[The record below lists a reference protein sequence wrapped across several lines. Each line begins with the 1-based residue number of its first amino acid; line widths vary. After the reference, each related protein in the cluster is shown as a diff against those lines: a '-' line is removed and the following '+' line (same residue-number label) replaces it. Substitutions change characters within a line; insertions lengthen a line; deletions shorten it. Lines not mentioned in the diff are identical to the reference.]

1 MSVLKKSIISRNVSY
16 VIEFGHKYIRFYANH
31 GLLLRDSGD
40 VFEIESPYLNDEVD
54 DIKTIQGGDYVYIFH
69 PNHPIKTLMRMAFN
83 LWILGDFTLKDGP
96 WDPVNTS
103 EIGIKASGETGEIT
117 LTAGGDVFLL
127 PMWAGWC
134 V

>member
-54 DIKTIQGGDYVYIFH
+54 DIKTIQGGDYVYIST
-69 PNHPIKTLMRMAFN
+69 PTIRLR
-83 LWILGDFTLKDGP
+83 L
-96 WDPVNTS
+96 
-103 EIGIKASGETGEIT
+103 
-117 LTAGGDVFLL
+117 
-127 PMWAGWC
+127 
-134 V
+134 